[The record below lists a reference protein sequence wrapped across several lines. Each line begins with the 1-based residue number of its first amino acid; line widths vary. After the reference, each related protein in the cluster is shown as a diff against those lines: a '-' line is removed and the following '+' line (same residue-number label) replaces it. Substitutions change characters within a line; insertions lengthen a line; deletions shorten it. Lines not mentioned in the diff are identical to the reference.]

1 MKRGNLIYAIA
12 LFLVS
17 ILLLR
22 ATLNYP
28 FKAKVFPL
36 IILFIL
42 LILLMIQIVREVLAY
57 KEKGTTEGDK
67 GDSLRTKHLT
77 IWIWMAGTVLML
89 WVLGFMGTVIL
100 LPFLYLRFKK
110 ESWLLS
116 ITLSLG
122 CGIFFYGLFGYLLKM
137 PLYPGMIFENIFG

>member
-1 MKRGNLIYAIA
+1 MRRGNLIFAFA

-22 ATLNYP
+22 ATFTYP
-28 FKAKVFPL
+28 FKARVFPL
-36 IILFIL
+36 IVLTTV
-42 LILLMIQIVREVLAY
+42 LILLMIQISREFFTLR
-57 KEKGTTEGDK
+57 EKGATEGKK
-67 GDSLRTKHLT
+67 GESLRTKHLS
-77 IWIWMAGTVLML
+77 IWIWIVGTVFML

-100 LPFLYLRFKK
+100 LPFFYLRFKK

-116 ITLSLG
+116 ITLSVG

-137 PLYPGMIFENIFG
+137 PLYPGMIFEKFFS